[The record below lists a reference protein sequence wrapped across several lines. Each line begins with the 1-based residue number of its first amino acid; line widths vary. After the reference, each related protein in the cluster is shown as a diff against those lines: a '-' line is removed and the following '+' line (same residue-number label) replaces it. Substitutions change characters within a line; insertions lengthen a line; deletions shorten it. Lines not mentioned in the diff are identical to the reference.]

1 MAHEF
6 AYVNGKIVPVA
17 EAVVPVHD
25 RSFLY
30 GDGAFDTAT
39 ARGGRVF
46 ALDAHLERLLR
57 SLHVLRIPAPL
68 PLPELREAALDLLRR
83 NRMVDGFLRVV
94 VSRGTCGYVSL
105 DPRVV
110 VGGPTLVMLTRGI
123 APPADLASVSTVAPG
138 RHTLDGLRA
147 VTATVRKTPTASLE
161 SRVKSNNYL
170 NGILARLEAI
180 DAGVDEAILLDQAGN
195 VTEGSGDNVF
205 AAQGARLRTPPAV
218 NILEGIT
225 RQAVLDL
232 APRASLTPLVEPLTP
247 YDLYTAD
254 EVFLTSTVVGVLP
267 ILELDGR
274 RIGSGA
280 RGPIAARLQTLYDE
294 HVALSGTPIT
304 G

>member
-1 MAHEF
+1 
-6 AYVNGKIVPVA
+6 
-17 EAVVPVHD
+17 
-25 RSFLY
+25 
-30 GDGAFDTAT
+30 
-39 ARGGRVF
+39 
-46 ALDAHLERLLR
+46 
-57 SLHVLRIPAPL
+57 
-68 PLPELREAALDLLRR
+68 
-83 NRMVDGFLRVV
+83 MVDGFLRVV